1 MSALGS
7 DRTESLGTHVAED
20 VLQTT
25 AMTANAAEL
34 ALSVERRT
42 KSDGPLRVVA
52 TGSL

>member
-42 KSDGPLRVVA
+42 KPDGPLRVVA